1 MKKVCVYSGSN
12 LGSREEYKEC
22 ARMLGKNLSENGM
35 ELIYGGS
42 NVGLMGEVAQE
53 VLANGGKATGVIP
66 TGLFPGQI
74 INQDLT
80 LLIEVKDMHER
91 KKTMADLA
99 DAFIALPGGVG
110 TYEELFEV
118 LSWSQLGIHK
128 KPVGLLNVAHFFD
141 PLLNMI
147 DTAIAEG
154 FMNPSNKGLLLV
166 DTQPQG
172 LIEKMKN
179 YSTPDLGVKWK
190 QLSERKI

>member
-91 KKTMADLA
+91 KKQWLIWQM
-99 DAFIALPGGVG
+99 
-110 TYEELFEV
+110 
-118 LSWSQLGIHK
+118 
-128 KPVGLLNVAHFFD
+128 
-141 PLLNMI
+141 
-147 DTAIAEG
+147 
-154 FMNPSNKGLLLV
+154 LLLRCRV
-166 DTQPQG
+166 ELELMRSCLKSSAG
-172 LIEKMKN
+172 HSLVFIKN
-179 YSTPDLGVKWK
+179 
-190 QLSERKI
+190 R